1 MMFARRV
8 TECELVSQVEGTAQ
22 ILKYER
28 RKEIK
33 IIYDKVSRHE
43 FVFYGISK
51 PKSAKPKINF
61 S

>member
-8 TECELVSQVEGTAQ
+8 TECELVSRVEGTAQ

-28 RKEIK
+28 RKEIR

-43 FVFYGISK
+43 FVFYSISK
-51 PKSAKPKINF
+51 PKSNF